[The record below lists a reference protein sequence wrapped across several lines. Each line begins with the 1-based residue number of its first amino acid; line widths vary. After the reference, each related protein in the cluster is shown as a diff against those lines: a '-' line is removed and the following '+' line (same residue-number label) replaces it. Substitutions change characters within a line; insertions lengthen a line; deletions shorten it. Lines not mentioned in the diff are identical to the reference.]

1 MCPGAD
7 ESKVEARLRWIERR
21 REELGQLGDPAVAGD
36 QGTGPANRHGQPQV
50 PVGQHVV
57 KKWPVLDLGH
67 QPEIPRED
75 WELRLEGACEHPL
88 RLDFTQLLQY
98 PQIEE
103 QSDFHCVTTWSL
115 LDSHWAGV
123 RFADLVAEAQP
134 HEDARFLLVTAYDHD
149 PRSGIPYTTNLRLED
164 ALSPDVLLVHSW
176 NGEPLP
182 REHGG
187 PGRMITPRLY
197 AWKGAKWIRKV
208 EFLTEEQL
216 GFWELRGYSNRARPW
231 ANDRFSG

>member
-1 MCPGAD
+1 MSGRPD
-7 ESKVEARLRWIERR
+7 ESKVESRMRWIERR
-21 REELGQLGDPAVAGD
+21 REELQQLRPEASGDL
-36 QGTGPANRHGQPQV
+36 GTGPENRHGQPQV

-67 QPEIPRED
+67 QPVIPPSE
-75 WELRLEGACEHPL
+75 WQLRLHGACEQPL
-88 RLDFTQLLQY
+88 ELSFDELLAR
-98 PQIEE
+98 PQVTE

-115 LDSHWAGV
+115 LDSEWVGV
-123 RFADLVAEAQP
+123 RFADLVADAVPHPDAQY
-134 HEDARFLLVTAYDHD
+134 LLVTAYDAD

-164 ALSPDVLLVHSW
+164 ALTPDVLLVHTW

-187 PGRMITPRLY
+187 PVRMITPRLY
-197 AWKGAKWIRKV
+197 AWKGAKWIRSV

-216 GFWELRGYSNRARPW
+216 GFWEVRGYSNRARPW